1 MQISENKLQLDN
13 IDLSAD
19 KVTLNSSNI
28 KSKNV
33 KGALEE
39 LLHLPVM
46 EKQNSYC
53 YYWQRY
59 SSK

>member
-1 MQISENKLQLDN
+1 MADITKQIDN

-39 LLHLPVM
+39 LFTSASNG
-46 EKQNSYC
+46 KI
-53 YYWQRY
+53 
-59 SSK
+59 K